1 MGIISWLVFGL
12 IAGLLAKAIMP
23 GKNPQGCLVTIALG
37 IVGAMVGGFIGV
49 KIGWGTVQG
58 FDLRSFGLAIGGAL
72 ILLFIY
78 QGFRSK

>member
-12 IAGLLAKAIMP
+12 IAGLVAKIIMP
-23 GKNPQGCLVTIALG
+23 GKNPQGCLVTTALG
-37 IVGAMVGGFIGV
+37 IVGAMIGGYIGV
-49 KIGWGTVQG
+49 RIGWGTVNG